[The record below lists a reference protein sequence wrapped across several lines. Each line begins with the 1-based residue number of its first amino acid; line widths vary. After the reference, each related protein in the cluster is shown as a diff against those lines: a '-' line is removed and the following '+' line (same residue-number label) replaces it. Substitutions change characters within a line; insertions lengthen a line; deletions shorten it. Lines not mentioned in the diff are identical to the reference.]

1 MTGKST
7 VNDNQFKRHITLLCK
22 RLDKGYTI
30 ECAYVKSRT
39 ANMAANGRN
48 REALRLHIKYCEK
61 RGLDW
66 EKYWKGD
73 PYFTKSISI
82 RDYGSL

>member
-1 MTGKST
+1 
-7 VNDNQFKRHITLLCK
+7 
-22 RLDKGYTI
+22 
-30 ECAYVKSRT
+30 
-39 ANMAANGRN
+39 MAANGRN

-66 EKYWKGD
+66 EKYWKGE